1 MAMFEFTVIASG
13 LDPQADDYEERF
25 WDAGCDDAT
34 ISFQNGRTIVDFA
47 REAESLQDALDSAI
61 ADVRKAGA
69 RIERIEPDP
78 LVSLSDMAE
87 RAALSRSAMTN
98 YAKGYRQSGFPAP
111 TAKVSS
117 GSPLWDWAEIAAWL
131 HGHGR
136 LDAEAA
142 EAAAVIRAA
151 NERLRARELVAA

>member
-1 MAMFEFTVIASG
+1 MFEFTVIASG
-13 LDPQADDYEERF
+13 LDPQADDYEARF
-25 WDAGCDDAT
+25 WEAGCDDAT

-47 REAESLQDALDSAI
+47 REAESLPAALASGI

-87 RAALSRSAMTN
+87 RAGLSRSAMTN

-111 TAKVSS
+111 TAKVSN
-117 GSPLWDWAEIAAWL
+117 GSPLWDWAEVATWL
-131 HGHGR
+131 HDHGR
-136 LDAEAA
+136 LGAEAA
-142 EAAAVIRAA
+142 MAAAVIRAA
-151 NERLRARELVAA
+151 NERLRARVLVAA